1 MYSNVCSRIT
11 IDPSQFWKLIHKQTT
26 TYSLVFPRFPLTR
39 CLCFVKSLFIVYLPI
54 YRVMIALGS
63 PNAPWSYL
71 PTNYPF
77 AMQILVLPGIPI
89 KLRFFPCSPPN
100 PRSPMASVYSSVFMS
115 LSCSLFS
122 SSVLFLLFFPFLPPN
137 SSRIPRCTFA
147 RDTLLFSFQPEL
159 SYNFGICRCENS
171 NSLAFPFKLLLFL
184 FYLHG
189 RYRAHAKWNCTG
201 EFSDAFSTLRLDLRG
216 QPGERVFD
224 I

>member
-1 MYSNVCSRIT
+1 MRWEARTPHDHIYQLIT
-11 IDPSQFWKLIHKQTT
+11 HLPCKSS
-26 TYSLVFPRFPLTR
+26 YCREFPLSFDSFPALLQIPALPWPLFTPLSL
-39 CLCFVKSLFIVYLPI
+39 CLSHSLF
-54 YRVMIALGS
+54 
-63 PNAPWSYL
+63 
-71 PTNYPF
+71 F
-77 AMQILVLPGIPI
+77 
-89 KLRFFPCSPPN
+89 LRRFSFFC
-100 PRSPMASVYSSVFMS
+100 
-115 LSCSLFS
+115 
-122 SSVLFLLFFPFLPPN
+122 FFPFLPPN

>member
-1 MYSNVCSRIT
+1 MRWEARTPHDHIYQLIT
-11 IDPSQFWKLIHKQTT
+11 HLPCKSSYCWE
-26 TYSLVFPRFPLTR
+26 FPLS
-39 CLCFVKSLFIVYLPI
+39 FDSFP
-54 YRVMIALGS
+54 AL
-63 PNAPWSYL
+63 L
-71 PTNYPF
+71 
-77 AMQILVLPGIPI
+77 QI
-89 KLRFFPCSPPN
+89 

-115 LSCSLFS
+115 LSFSLFPLNQQRFS

-201 EFSDAFSTLRLDLRG
+201 EFSDAFSTLRLDLRD

>member
-11 IDPSQFWKLIHKQTT
+11 IDPSQFWKLIRKQMT
-26 TYSLVFPRFPLTR
+26 TYSLVFPCFALTR

-77 AMQILVLPGIPI
+77 AMQILVLLGIPI

-100 PRSPMASVYSSVFMS
+100 PSFSHGLCLLLCLYVS
-115 LSCSLFS
+115 LFFPLSQQRFS
-122 SSVLFLLFFPFLPPN
+122 SSVLFLLFFFFFCHLIPAGSPDARLPATPFYFPSN
-137 SSRIPRCTFA
+137 RNFRITSVFVDVKTRIPSHFHSNCYFFCFICTA
-147 RDTLLFSFQPEL
+147 DIEPTR
-159 SYNFGICRCENS
+159 NGIVLGN
-171 NSLAFPFKLLLFL
+171 LATRFR
-184 FYLHG
+184 
-189 RYRAHAKWNCTG
+189 RYVW
-201 EFSDAFSTLRLDLRG
+201 
-216 QPGERVFD
+216 

>member
-100 PRSPMASVYSSVFMS
+100 PPLSHGLCLLLCLYVSLILSFFFVGSLSFVFFLFCHLIPVGSPDARLPATPFYFPSNRNFRITSVF
-115 LSCSLFS
+115 
-122 SSVLFLLFFPFLPPN
+122 VDVKT
-137 SSRIPRCTFA
+137 RIPSHFHSNCYFFCFICTA
-147 RDTLLFSFQPEL
+147 DIEPTR
-159 SYNFGICRCENS
+159 NGIVLGN
-171 NSLAFPFKLLLFL
+171 LATRFR
-184 FYLHG
+184 
-189 RYRAHAKWNCTG
+189 RYVW
-201 EFSDAFSTLRLDLRG
+201 
-216 QPGERVFD
+216 